1 MEVNGRLFNRVVID
15 SHYQSNHSKSIT
27 DLLILELVK
36 SLNGSE
42 SLPEKILPSGFE
54 IYVDD
59 PIFLGEKSYRLI
71 WTAHP
76 KENYIGVINAFRRT
90 ARRK

>member
-1 MEVNGRLFNRVVID
+1 VEVNGRLFNRVVIAP
-15 SHYQSNHSKSIT
+15 HYQINHSKGIA

-59 PIFLGEKSYRLI
+59 PIFLGVKSPI
-71 WTAHP
+71 
-76 KENYIGVINAFRRT
+76 V
-90 ARRK
+90 